1 MNLVDAIL
9 ANADRRPD
17 WPALE
22 HRGAVLTYVAL
33 AEQVEDRA
41 RRLYAAGL
49 REGELVGL
57 SMQDTIDYVVAMLAL
72 FRVGAVLLPVDVR
85 WTAAEKEHVLG
96 FFQASALLVDEAVPG
111 LHGVRQVPVADL
123 QPASHAPEWPHDPD
137 APLLLSLSSGT
148 TGIPKG
154 PRLSSRQFQAR
165 LMAEWIGLGFL
176 SSDRFLCATPL
187 YFGGGRGFTLSHLVG
202 GATTVLH
209 PPPYDAADLPAVIER
224 ERITSLFLV
233 PTLLRRL
240 AAGDE
245 AGRADLG
252 RLRLL
257 ISSGSALHP
266 EERARVM
273 ATLTPNFYNL
283 YASTEGGSIA
293 MLTPDAPPDAS
304 SSVGRSAPMSRFEVV
319 DDDGAPV
326 PPGVTGHIRQRA
338 PWLPDGFWANPEA
351 SAAAFRDGAYYPGD
365 MGCVDPRGY
374 LTITG
379 RSKDMIIRGGVNIYP
394 NEIERV
400 LLTHP
405 AIAEAAVIGIPSP
418 EFGEEVAAFI
428 VLRAPVEHDALRAHC
443 RESLASYKVPR
454 VLRAIDD
461 MPKNS
466 AGKVQKAGLARLL
479 ETTQPGR
486 TPP

>member
-9 ANADRRPD
+9 ANAARRPD

-22 HRGAVLTYVAL
+22 QARGPYDTEVMTYAGLRDAVD
-33 AEQVEDRA
+33 DRA
-41 RRLYAAGL
+41 RRLRAAGV
-49 REGELVGL
+49 GPGDLVGIA
-57 SMQDTIDYVVAMLAL
+57 MHDTIDYVVAMLGL
-72 FRVGAVLLPVDVR
+72 FRCGAVMLPVDVR
-85 WTAAEKEHVLG
+85 WTPAEQGHVLA
-96 FFQASALLVDEAVPG
+96 FFGAAALLVDEPVEG
-111 LHGVRQVPVADL
+111 LAVRQLVAASLPEPVAG
-123 QPASHAPEWPHDPD
+123 PVGWPHDPD

-202 GATTVLH
+202 GATVVLH
-209 PPPYDAADLPAVIER
+209 PPPYDAADLPNVVAR

-233 PTLLRRL
+233 PTILRRL
-240 AAGDE
+240 AIGEE
-245 AGRADLG
+245 AGRADLS

-273 ATLTPNFYNL
+273 ATLTPGFYNL
-283 YASTEGGSIA
+283 YASTEGGSISV
-293 MLTPDAPPDAS
+293 LTPDAPHEAAG
-304 SSVGRSAPMSRFEVV
+304 SVGRSAVMSVFEIV
-319 DDDGAPV
+319 DDAGATV
-326 PPGVTGHIRQRA
+326 PTGTVGHIRQRA
-338 PWLPDGFWANPEA
+338 PWVPNGFWNNPQETA
-351 SAAAFRDGAYYPGD
+351 KSFRDGAYYPGD
-365 MGCVDPRGY
+365 MGFVDTGGF
-374 LTITG
+374 LHITG

-400 LLTHP
+400 LLVHP
-405 AIAEAAVIGIPSP
+405 AVSEAAVVAWPSA
-418 EFGEEVAAFI
+418 EFGEEVAAF
-428 VLRAPVEHDALRAHC
+428 VALRRHADPEALRLHC

-454 VLRAIDD
+454 AVFVVDD

-466 AGKVQKAGLARLL
+466 AGKVQKAILAQGL
-479 ETTQPGR
+479 
-486 TPP
+486 PPR